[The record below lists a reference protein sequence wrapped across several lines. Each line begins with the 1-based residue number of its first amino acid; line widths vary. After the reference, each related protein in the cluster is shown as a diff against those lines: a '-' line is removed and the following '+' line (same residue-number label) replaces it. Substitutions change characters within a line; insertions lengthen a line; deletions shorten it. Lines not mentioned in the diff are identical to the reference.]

1 MPDPY
6 EVLGI
11 ARDASLQEAKAAYRR
26 LAMLFHPDR
35 LAGLRPAVRA
45 EGERR
50 LRDATDAL
58 REVSS
63 RFGRPLRAPGHA
75 PHTVSADAAPTGAT
89 SGAVD
94 IHVTQQPDAHLYD
107 AELRALDG
115 ARLHVRWGG
124 RHAAATLAVLQREHR
139 IDDGPVRQIEWGAYE
154 VVLVGA
160 DMRRLL
166 DWVMPGGCAAS
177 RPRSWRPTV
186 PPAGGCRP
194 RRTCSSVTCSP
205 PSTTTSPTPSSPT
218 CSERSL
224 IEGRRRGR

>member
-1 MPDPY
+1 M
-6 EVLGI
+6 
-11 ARDASLQEAKAAYRR
+11 
-26 LAMLFHPDR
+26 
-35 LAGLRPAVRA
+35 
-45 EGERR
+45 
-50 LRDATDAL
+50 
-58 REVSS
+58 
-63 RFGRPLRAPGHA
+63 
-75 PHTVSADAAPTGAT
+75 SADAAPTGAT

-166 DWVMPGGCAAS
+166 DWVMPGGCAREPA
-177 RPRSWRPTV
+177 TLV
-186 PPAGGCRP
+186 AADGPAGRWLQAARDVQLGHVLAALDDD
-194 RRTCSSVTCSP
+194 VTY
-205 PSTTTSPTPSSPT
+205 
-218 CSERSL
+218 SL
-224 IEGRRRGR
+224 VTDVF